1 MNQYDVGVEVGGGGG
16 WGGRGWEGGGE
27 ESRLLYFLH
36 TSRNIPCKHG
46 RICCNVS
53 NKVSYC
59 LHTENN
65 RPCQGNIDDCVRR
78 DVTKNIDI
86 RNGAKRTGLDVF
98 GHDKPR

>member
-1 MNQYDVGVEVGGGGG
+1 MNQYDVGVEVGGGGWGVGG
-16 WGGRGWEGGGE
+16 WGGWGE

-36 TSRNIPCKHG
+36 TSRNIPCKHR
-46 RICCNVS
+46 RICCNVR

-65 RPCQGNIDDCVRR
+65 RPCQGNIDDSVRR
-78 DVTKNIDI
+78 DVTKNIEI